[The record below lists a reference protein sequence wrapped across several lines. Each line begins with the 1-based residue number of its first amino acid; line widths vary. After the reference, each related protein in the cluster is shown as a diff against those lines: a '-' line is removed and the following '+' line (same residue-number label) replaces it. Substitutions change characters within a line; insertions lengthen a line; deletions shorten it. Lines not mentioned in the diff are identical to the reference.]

1 MAQFTHSQ
9 YDDLERALA
18 QGIRVALIRRGT
30 ELVVMPRRLRTS
42 FGREVL
48 DAVHPTT
55 GDLVEVFLDEVDS
68 FEVLK

>member
-1 MAQFTHSQ
+1 MIF
-9 YDDLERALA
+9 LRLA
-18 QGIRVALIRRGT
+18 RRGA

-55 GDLVEVFLDEVDS
+55 GDLMEFHLDEVDD

>member
-18 QGIRVALIRRGT
+18 EGIRIALVRRGN
-30 ELVVMPRRLRTS
+30 ELVVMPKRLRTS

-55 GDLVEVFLDEVDS
+55 GDLVEVHLDEVDS
-68 FEVLK
+68 FEVLF